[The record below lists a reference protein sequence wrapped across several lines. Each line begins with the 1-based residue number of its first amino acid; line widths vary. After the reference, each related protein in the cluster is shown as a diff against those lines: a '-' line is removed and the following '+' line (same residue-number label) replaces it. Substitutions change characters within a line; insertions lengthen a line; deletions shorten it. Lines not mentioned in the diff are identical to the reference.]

1 MLSLYDS
8 TYNNRLILGTS
19 LYPTLETMKA
29 SIIASG
35 AELVTVS
42 LRRQMNGDENN
53 YFWQIINELNCDVLP
68 NTAGCYTAK
77 EAIVTAQMA
86 REVFNTNK
94 IKLEVIGNSYNLQPD
109 PFELLEATRILVNE
123 GFDVLPYC
131 TDDIILCE
139 RLLEAGCKVLMPWA
153 APIGTGKGLLNPYQF
168 RLLRERF
175 KHIPIVIDAG
185 LGEPAHACEVMG
197 LGADAVML
205 NTAVAKAQDPVKM
218 ARAFSTAIEGGRLG
232 YEAGKMLERDLA
244 APSTPTVGTPFW
256 HENDQVAAQQK
267 LEPIANKNT
276 VNTIDTINGNGL
288 GDFKKINKER
298 LIFYPI
304 VDRSCWIPRLAKAG
318 CKSVQLRIKDLQ
330 GKELKEEIKAA
341 ILFAREYHID
351 LYINDHWQLAIELGA
366 FGVHLGQED
375 LETADLNAIYQANLA
390 FGVSTHDKNELA
402 RITNLN
408 ASYVA
413 FGPIFE
419 TQSKKL
425 AFSPQGLERLAYWRK
440 LVRRPLVAIGGI
452 DLNNIADVYKTKV
465 DGVAAISL
473 VTNAENPEQVIAEV
487 FSIQKGVINDN

>member
-1 MLSLYDS
+1 MLSLYDV
-8 TYNNRLILGTS
+8 TYNKRLILGTS
-19 LYPTLETMKA
+19 LYPNLECMKA

-42 LRRQMNGDENN
+42 LRRQMHGDENN
-53 YFWQIINELNCDVLP
+53 YFWQSINELNCDILP

-94 IKLEVIGNSYNLQPD
+94 VKLEVIGNNYNLQPD
-109 PFELLEATRILVNE
+109 PFELLEAVRVLVNE

-139 RLLEAGCKVLMPWA
+139 CLLEAGCRVLMPWA

-175 KHIPIVIDAG
+175 KNIPIIIDAG
-185 LGEPAHACEVMG
+185 LGEPAHACKVMG

-218 ARAFSTAIEGGRLG
+218 AQAFALAIESGRLG
-232 YEAGKMLERDLA
+232 YEAGKMPERDLA
-244 APSTPTVGTPFW
+244 VPSTPTVGVPFW
-256 HENDQVAAQQK
+256 HEQEKTAVTVSDSGAHLKQKNNSLAASGS
-267 LEPIANKNT
+267 LS
-276 VNTIDTINGNGL
+276 
-288 GDFKKINKER
+288 FKKIDKTR
-298 LIFYPI
+298 LAFYPI
-304 VDRSCWIPRLAKAG
+304 VNRSTWIGRVAKSG

-330 GKELKEEIKAA
+330 GHALKDEIKAA
-341 ILFAREYHID
+341 IASAHEFNID

-375 LETADLNAIYQANLA
+375 LDKANLQAIYNADLA

-402 RITNLN
+402 RIANLKT
-408 ASYVA
+408 SYVA
-413 FGPIFE
+413 FGPIFK
-419 TQSKKL
+419 TQSKVL
-425 AFSPQGLERLAYWRK
+425 DFSPQGIERLAYWRK
-440 LVRRPLVAIGGI
+440 LVQCPLVAIGGI
-452 DLNNIADVYKTKV
+452 NLSNIADVYNTGV
-465 DGVAAISL
+465 DGVAVISL
-473 VTNAENPEQVIAEV
+473 VTAADNPEQVIAEV
-487 FSIQKGVINDN
+487 FAIQKNSMVK